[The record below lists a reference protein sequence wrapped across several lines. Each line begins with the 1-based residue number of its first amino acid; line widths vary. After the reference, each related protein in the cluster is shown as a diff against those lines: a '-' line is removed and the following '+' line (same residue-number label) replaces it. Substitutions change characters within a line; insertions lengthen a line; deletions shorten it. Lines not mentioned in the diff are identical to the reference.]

1 MTGEQ
6 GYHMNHLP
14 NLRCN
19 AVSFESDL
27 CEEAHI
33 MQLQEADAG
42 ETQKSFLIRS
52 EEARFVYFLLDVIL
66 VRMLI
71 YNINII

>member
-1 MTGEQ
+1 
-6 GYHMNHLP
+6 MNHFP
-14 NLRCN
+14 NVRCN

-52 EEARFVYFLLDVIL
+52 EEARFVYFPGCNTNNEDVDL
-66 VRMLI
+66 
-71 YNINII
+71 

>member
-1 MTGEQ
+1 
-6 GYHMNHLP
+6 MNHFP

-52 EEARFVYFLLDVIL
+52 EEARFVYFPVIL

-71 YNINII
+71 SLGEKKV

>member
-1 MTGEQ
+1 
-6 GYHMNHLP
+6 MNHFP

-52 EEARFVYFLLDVIL
+52 EEARFVYFP
-66 VRMLI
+66 
-71 YNINII
+71 

>member
-1 MTGEQ
+1 
-6 GYHMNHLP
+6 
-14 NLRCN
+14 
-19 AVSFESDL
+19 
-27 CEEAHI
+27 

-52 EEARFVYFLLDVIL
+52 EEARFVYFPVIL

-71 YNINII
+71 SLGEKKSLSWAFESWGHLKGGVETPKKYFQI

>member
-1 MTGEQ
+1 MIGEQ
-6 GYHMNHLP
+6 GSHMNHFP
-14 NLRCN
+14 NVRCN

-52 EEARFVYFLLDVIL
+52 EEARFVYFPGCNTNEDVDL
-66 VRMLI
+66 
-71 YNINII
+71 

>member
-52 EEARFVYFLLDVIL
+52 EEARFVYFPRCNTSEDVDPE
-66 VRMLI
+66 
-71 YNINII
+71 Y

>member
-1 MTGEQ
+1 
-6 GYHMNHLP
+6 MNHFP

-66 VRMLI
+66 VKMLI
-71 YNINII
+71 YNIDIIKMDVENM